1 MTFPN
6 QDASVINYA
15 GCGFWSN
22 PLVMECDL
30 LWRCWNA
37 TVFLMI
43 VLETTQWKYS
53 PLILFL
59 SFAAKMYVIFDWRY
73 FIEAARENWD
83 HGWWSSNQINRG
95 AEIFL
100 NHEQGKW
107 KQKQKKNW
115 FFCLL
120 ISEKFDASGSF
131 GHTHSHS
138 HTHTHAHTHTHTR
151 AHVHTHAHPHTRTH
165 AHTSKLKIGRHYWLF
180 FLIFP
185 LPVLFIWCN
194 LTFFFRNDGWS
205 KPDFS
210 LIIPLYRYS

>member
-1 MTFPN
+1 M
-6 QDASVINYA
+6 SKV
-15 GCGFWSN
+15 S
-22 PLVMECDL
+22 
-30 LWRCWNA
+30 
-37 TVFLMI
+37 
-43 VLETTQWKYS
+43 
-53 PLILFL
+53 
-59 SFAAKMYVIFDWRY
+59 
-73 FIEAARENWD
+73 ENK
-83 HGWWSSNQINRG
+83 N
-95 AEIFL
+95 
-100 NHEQGKW
+100 
-107 KQKQKKNW
+107 KQKID

-131 GHTHSHS
+131 GHTHSHT
-138 HTHTHAHTHTHTR
+138 HTHTRTRTHTHAHTRTHTHTR
-151 AHVHTHAHPHTRTH
+151 AHTYTHTHTPTH